1 MLSVHYWSTPNSCL
15 ETYVMLR
22 QSSSTLHVSFRIN
35 AVSSVYDVSTVMSN
49 SVIEDVVWDFFAR
62 SVL

>member
-1 MLSVHYWSTPNSCL
+1 
-15 ETYVMLR
+15 MLR

-35 AVSSVYDVSTVMSN
+35 AVSFVYDVSTVMSN
-49 SVIEDVVWDFFAR
+49 SVIKDVVWDFFAR

>member
-1 MLSVHYWSTPNSCL
+1 
-15 ETYVMLR
+15 MLR

-49 SVIEDVVWDFFAR
+49 SVIKDVVWDFFAR